1 MQSSRGARV
10 PSKATGEKDISEKG
24 KQEYVKKIAL
34 QTSIVREL
42 QDVRDGLLPREER
55 YVQSGQGE
63 GLDPEKQEGL
73 GCADDLQA
81 LSGASLRNG
90 VSR

>member
-1 MQSSRGARV
+1 MEIPAKKV
-10 PSKATGEKDISEKG
+10 ISEKG
-24 KQEYVKKIAL
+24 KQEYAKETAL

-42 QDVRDGLLPREER
+42 QDLRDGLFPREER